1 MKAIAL
7 KLAVNTD
14 AWRTTHSRMM
24 ITVKQ
29 IAARRNITR
38 PALHL
43 RPGMA

>member
-1 MKAIAL
+1 MEAIAL

-24 ITVKQ
+24 ITAKQ
-29 IAARRNITR
+29 IAPGRNITC

-43 RPGMA
+43 RPGMT